1 MTITLEELANRKGGS
16 VTSLSKEQWLSNN
29 KVQTADE
36 IGSIAEWRKT
46 YGYKPEDSLLI
57 IYDHDAETGY
67 KFFVNPKLPANQV
80 EPRPKGASFPKGG
93 YTRWDRL
100 WSATH
105 NSDGTLKF

>member
-1 MTITLEELANRKGGS
+1 
-16 VTSLSKEQWLSNN
+16 
-29 KVQTADE
+29 
-36 IGSIAEWRKT
+36 
-46 YGYKPEDSLLI
+46 

-67 KFFVNPKLPANQV
+67 KFFVNPNLPANQV